1 VARATRASVF
11 LFLVIL
17 FWSASR
23 QSLQYARFLSDNPLV
38 SQMNGLS
45 ECSDVSGRFYFSG
58 R

>member
-23 QSLQYARFLSDNPLV
+23 QSLQ
-38 SQMNGLS
+38 MNGLS
-45 ECSDVSGRFYFSG
+45 ECSDVSGRFYFSSL
-58 R
+58 